1 MTAERYRV
9 LAPGLTLDTGELEF
23 TYIRAPGPGGQN
35 VNKVATA
42 VQLRFDA
49 AGSPSLSAPVRARLV
64 KLAGSRLTTDGEI
77 VITAHATRS
86 QARNREAATEQLIAL
101 LVQAATPPRKRYKTR
116 VPIAE
121 RARRLTDKRQN
132 AARKAARR
140 RPPES

>member
-1 MTAERYRV
+1 MAERYRL
-9 LAPGLTLDTGELEF
+9 LAPGLTLDTSELQF

-42 VQLRFDA
+42 VQLRFNA
-49 AGSPSLSAPVRARLV
+49 ANSPSLPGPVRTRLM
-64 KLAGSRLTTDGEI
+64 KLAGSRLTTEGEV

-101 LVQAATPPRKRYKTR
+101 LIRAATPPRKRHKTR

-132 AARKAARR
+132 AARKAARQ
-140 RPPES
+140 RPQET